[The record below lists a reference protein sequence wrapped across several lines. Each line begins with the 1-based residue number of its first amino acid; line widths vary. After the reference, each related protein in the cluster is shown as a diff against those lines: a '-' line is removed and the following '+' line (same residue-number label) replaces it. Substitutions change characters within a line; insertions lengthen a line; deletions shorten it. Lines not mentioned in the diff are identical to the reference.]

1 MKLYIYKNKIYHQCV
16 SEYRSRSVNYS
27 DYAFYSSEYKI
38 RNGEAKCQ
46 YCSFTAPGFLFI
58 SKVISNFWVD
68 HGILPEGGKWL
79 EL

>member
-1 MKLYIYKNKIYHQCV
+1 MKLYIYKDRIYHQCV
-16 SEYRSRSVNYS
+16 SES
-27 DYAFYSSEYKI
+27 AFYSAEYKI
-38 RNGEAKCQ
+38 RSGEAKCL
-46 YCSFTAPGFLFI
+46 YCYFTAPGFLFI